1 MDFDQLEEE
10 EYPQDDD
17 LLLDDEYE
25 DIPDDSGEYDDSDD
39 WDNDFIPDEFKD
51 GIMSSKLKDTLSAV
65 AGMLLQPKGAVAGWA
80 PVSAAGGL
88 KLNTSLVEK
97 KESSGKLVLA
107 GTGSLSSSASST
119 SSSGKLVLS
128 GVGKLSTTTSSSS
141 SALNKGEKIT
151 VYNTRTGEKVT
162 DTYYNILAGMVQN
175 EVGDDKG
182 TTGMELEMVKAQ
194 TVATACILTR
204 GLAQAEKNGTV
215 YQTAMKTPGS
225 VTNQAV
231 SQVGDLVM
239 TAGGSV
245 IDATYF
251 AISSGYTNDS
261 EDVWAN
267 KVSYLRSVESP
278 YDQEVEGYEASVLVD
293 EEDLAQAVEENL
305 GITLEGNPLKWFAVK
320 SRNQGNYVQ
329 LMSVGGQTWYRDE
342 DGERQDITG
351 YAFRS
356 LVFDNQLRSTA
367 FKMGYSSANGTF
379 RFTTYGYGH
388 GVGMS
393 QVGAN
398 EMAKRGYTYDEI
410 LHHYYTGVS
419 IVSR

>member
-204 GLAQAEKNGTV
+204 GLAQAEKNV
-215 YQTAMKTPGS
+215 P
-225 VTNQAV
+225 
-231 SQVGDLVM
+231 
-239 TAGGSV
+239 
-245 IDATYF
+245 
-251 AISSGYTNDS
+251 
-261 EDVWAN
+261 
-267 KVSYLRSVESP
+267 
-278 YDQEVEGYEASVLVD
+278 
-293 EEDLAQAVEENL
+293 
-305 GITLEGNPLKWFAVK
+305 
-320 SRNQGNYVQ
+320 
-329 LMSVGGQTWYRDE
+329 
-342 DGERQDITG
+342 
-351 YAFRS
+351 
-356 LVFDNQLRSTA
+356 
-367 FKMGYSSANGTF
+367 
-379 RFTTYGYGH
+379 
-388 GVGMS
+388 
-393 QVGAN
+393 
-398 EMAKRGYTYDEI
+398 
-410 LHHYYTGVS
+410 S
-419 IVSR
+419 IKPP